1 MLNNKM
7 AAIFLCLLLI
17 VTGSIQK
24 AWPAEANNGFV
35 TITASN
41 LNVRGGPGL
50 SYSVVS
56 KVNKGEKYPILK
68 QEGDWIKI
76 GLSAGREGWVAEWF
90 TSKEAASNDV
100 NPSATTGIV
109 TADSLRVRTGP
120 GTSYSL
126 AGSLGNGQTV
136 TIIEATGSWLKI
148 KVASLEGWV
157 SKEYIRTGA
166 SPTMSQPKTQQTE
179 AVVTSGL
186 NVRTSPSLSGQ
197 LVGSLVKGSRVAVIS
212 QSNGWAQIQFNGT
225 NSWVSSEYLD
235 FANQSQNN
243 PTNASLPQ
251 ATVTASTLSVRDSGS
266 LNGKLVGQVLK
277 GQKFTILEESNKW
290 VKIEYQTGKTGWA
303 AGWFFEKSQNYAP
316 VSQNSL
322 KGQTITVL
330 SNGTNIRSE
339 AGVHGSVVQRANNGD
354 SFEVIDLSGEWYE
367 IRLKGGKTGYVA
379 GWIVSLSGSSQQI
392 AKPDAG
398 VHTKNKKIVID
409 PGHGGNDSGTI
420 GTRGTLEKELT
431 LSTAKLLY
439 NRLKSSGADVYMTR
453 FSDTYVSLASRV
465 ATSHQQNADAFI
477 SIHYDSIEDRNVRG
491 MTTYYYS
498 NPNLAK
504 ELHSSIIN
512 KTKLKNR
519 DVRYGNYYVLREN
532 RQNSAL
538 LELGYLSNPTEEILV
553 TSKQYQR
560 AVADGLFEGLARY
573 LKTF

>member
-1 MLNNKM
+1 MLNKKM
-7 AAIFLCLLLI
+7 AVVLLCLLLI

-24 AWPAEANNGFV
+24 AGPAEANNGFV
-35 TITASN
+35 TITATN

-56 KVNKGEKYPILK
+56 KVNKGEKYPILT

-76 GLSAGREGWVAEWF
+76 GLSSGRVGWVAEWF
-90 TSKEAASNDV
+90 TSKVAATNVV

-120 GTSYSL
+120 GTRYSL
-126 AGSLGNGQTV
+126 AGSLRNGETV
-136 TIIEATGSWLKI
+136 TIMETSGNWIKI

-157 SKEYIRTGA
+157 SKEYIKTGQ
-166 SPTMSQPKTQQTE
+166 SSQTFQPATQQTE
-179 AVVTSGL
+179 AIVTSGI
-186 NVRTSPSLSGQ
+186 NVRTKPSLTGE
-197 LVGSLVKGSRVAVIS
+197 LVGSLIKGSRVVVFS

-225 NSWVSSEYLD
+225 TSWVSSEYLE
-235 FANQSQNN
+235 FTNQSSQNLA
-243 PTNASLPQ
+243 NAALPQ
-251 ATVTASTLSVRDSGS
+251 GTVTASTLSIRDSGS
-266 LNGKLVGQVLK
+266 LNGKLIGQVLE
-277 GQKFTILEESNKW
+277 GQKFTILEESNNW

-303 AGWFFEKSQNYAP
+303 AGWFFEKNQNIAP
-316 VSQNSL
+316 VSQDTHE
-322 KGQTITVL
+322 GQRITVL
-330 SNGTNIRSE
+330 NDGTNIRSDAE
-339 AGVHGSVVQRANNGD
+339 VQASVIQRANNGD
-354 SFEVIDLSGEWYE
+354 TFEVVGLNGEWYQ

-379 GWIVSLSGSSQQI
+379 GWIVSSTGSGQQI

-398 VHTKNKKIVID
+398 THTQNKKIVID

-420 GTRGTLEKELT
+420 GARGTLEKELT
-431 LSTAKLLY
+431 LNTAKLLY

-453 FSDTYVSLASRV
+453 TSDTYVSLASRV
-465 ATSHQQNADAFI
+465 ATSHYRNADAFI

-498 NPNLAK
+498 NPTLAK
-504 ELHSSIIN
+504 ELHTSVIN

-519 DVRYGNYYVLREN
+519 NVRYGNYYVLREN
-532 RQNSAL
+532 NQNSAL

-553 TSKQYQR
+553 TSQQYQR
-560 AVADGLFEGLARY
+560 AVADGLFEGVARY